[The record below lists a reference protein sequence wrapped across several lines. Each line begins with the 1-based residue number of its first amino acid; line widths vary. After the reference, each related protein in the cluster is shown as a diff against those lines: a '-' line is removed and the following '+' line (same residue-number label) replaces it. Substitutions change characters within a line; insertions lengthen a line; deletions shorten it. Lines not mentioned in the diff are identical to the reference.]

1 MANIALVDDDDMLR
15 QILADNLRA
24 IGHGVVEFS
33 DRESMYSALTDGS
46 EAVDLMI
53 LDWAL
58 PGGTGLDLLKQL
70 RAAGVAAPA
79 LFFTSH
85 NDTLYEEA
93 ALACGAVD
101 FVDKTRS
108 FAILSKRIALILEHT
123 PLRAAEVSAQTA
135 NGLGGNGSNGT
146 AVTGQTPL
154 PVSDVSIN
162 AALHEVRLKGRL
174 VNLTFGE
181 FRVVDLLVNAGRDV
195 GYREIYDVLK
205 GDDFVAGD
213 GPEGYRANV
222 RAMIKR
228 IRQKF
233 CDIDPGFD
241 LIRNYPGFGYRW
253 GGSDG

>member
-1 MANIALVDDDDMLR
+1 MSRIAMVDDDDLLR
-15 QILADNLRA
+15 QILADNLRD
-24 IGHGVVEFS
+24 IGHQVQDFA
-33 DRESMYSALTDGS
+33 DRESMYAALTGGGQP
-46 EAVDLMI
+46 ADLLI

-58 PGGTGLDLLKQL
+58 PGGSGLDLLKQL
-70 RAAGVAAPA
+70 REAGVTAPA

-85 NDTLYEEA
+85 NDTMYEEA

-108 FAILSKRIALILEHT
+108 FTILSKRIALILERSGVQA
-123 PLRAAEVSAQTA
+123 PSDTA
-135 NGLGGNGSNGT
+135 SPAKGKAPDET
-146 AVTGQTPL
+146 A
-154 PVSDVSIN
+154 DVSIN
-162 AALHEVRLKGRL
+162 AALHEVRWKGVL
-174 VNLTFGE
+174 VGLTYGE
-181 FRVVDLLVNAGRDV
+181 FRVVELLVDAGRDV

-233 CDIDPGFD
+233 CDVDPAFD
-241 LIRNYPGFGYRW
+241 CIRNYPGFGYRW
-253 GGSDG
+253 GGDDA

>member
-1 MANIALVDDDDMLR
+1 MSRLALVDDDELLR
-15 QILADNLRA
+15 PILADNLRA
-24 IGHGVVEFS
+24 IGHEVIEFS

-46 EAVDLMI
+46 EPVDLMI
-53 LDWAL
+53 LDWEL
-58 PGGTGLDLLKQL
+58 PGGNGLDLLKQL
-70 RAAGVAAPA
+70 RTAGVAAPA

-85 NDTLYEEA
+85 NDTMYEEA
-93 ALACGAVD
+93 ALAFGAVD

-108 FAILSKRIALILEHT
+108 FAILSRRVALILERS
-123 PLRAAEVSAQTA
+123 PLRAAEASPRPAA
-135 NGLGGNGSNGT
+135 AAGLRSPEVGIH
-146 AVTGQTPL
+146 P
-154 PVSDVSIN
+154 
-162 AALHEVRLKGRL
+162 ALHEVRLKGRL
-174 VNLTFGE
+174 VALTFGE
-181 FRVVDLLVNAGRDV
+181 FRVVELLVGAGRDV

-233 CDIDPGFD
+233 CDIDPEFD